1 MRRTFLLI
9 SAAAFLVL
17 AGLAWM
23 AAAQLGGKD
32 TSSQSTDGADVS
44 ERVRPQVKVDINQAG
59 LDELTKLPGITPAL
73 AQRIAQNRP
82 YRKLD
87 DLVTRRILGKKQF
100 ARIREFV
107 VVHHRTP

>member
-1 MRRTFLLI
+1 MRRPLLLI

-23 AAAQLGGKD
+23 AAAQHGRKEPI
-32 TSSQSTDGADVS
+32 SKSTDGAEVS
-44 ERVRPQVKVDINQAG
+44 GAASPRVKVDINQAG

-73 AQRIAQNRP
+73 AERIAQHRP

-87 DLVTRRILGKKQF
+87 DLVTRRVLGKKQF

-107 VVHHRTP
+107 VVHSRTP